1 MTEQK
6 QYLKIDIFSPSLCC
20 SVMLPSV
27 RKLREF
33 TSLAGLWAEHS
44 ERGDVG
50 DVVCQQGRLSVVEV
64 FLLNV

>member
-1 MTEQK
+1 
-6 QYLKIDIFSPSLCC
+6 
-20 SVMLPSV
+20 MLPSV

-50 DVVCQQGRLSVVEV
+50 DVVCQQGRLSVIEV